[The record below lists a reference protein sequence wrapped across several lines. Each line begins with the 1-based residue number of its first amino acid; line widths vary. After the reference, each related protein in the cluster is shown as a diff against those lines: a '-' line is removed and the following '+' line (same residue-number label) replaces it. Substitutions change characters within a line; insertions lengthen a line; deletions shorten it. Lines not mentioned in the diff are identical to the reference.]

1 MCFNQVFPS
10 PNFSDSF
17 QIFIHPTLC
26 LFLYIFKIN
35 KQKGNTEKQ
44 KQETHEMPHKKI
56 KCINKNKKAKYQED
70 RKCFKKGIH
79 CKKTTEILLS

>member
-1 MCFNQVFPS
+1 MCYIGLNKKYYVLYIFIKKFWIMCFNQVFPS
-10 PNFSDSF
+10 PNFSDPF

-44 KQETHEMPHKKI
+44 KQETHEMPHKK
-56 KCINKNKKAKYQED
+56 
-70 RKCFKKGIH
+70 
-79 CKKTTEILLS
+79 